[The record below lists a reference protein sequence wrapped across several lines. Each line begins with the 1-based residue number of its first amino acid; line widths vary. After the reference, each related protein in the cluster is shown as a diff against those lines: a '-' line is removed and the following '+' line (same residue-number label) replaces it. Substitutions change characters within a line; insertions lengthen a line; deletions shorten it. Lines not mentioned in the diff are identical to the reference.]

1 MSKVRLGA
9 VALAA
14 AFSVAVSPM
23 AVAQDATPAEKQD
36 VSISSQKSGSES
48 PSPVDI
54 LSSVLNNK
62 DVKDALNDQNAEK
75 FAENFGS
82 VGTTA
87 LSAARNPG
95 AAIAVTLVTA
105 LVGIG
110 STVGIIGG
118 AIAGLVNLI
127 KNTFRLP

>member
-9 VALAA
+9 IALAA

-23 AVAQDATPAEKQD
+23 AVAQDAAPADQTPQTAPAQSGAESK
-36 VSISSQKSGSES
+36 
-48 PSPVDI
+48 SPVDV
-54 LSSVLNNK
+54 LSSVLSNK
-62 DVKDALNDQNAEK
+62 DVQNLINDQRADA
-75 FAENFGS
+75 FAKEWGS
-82 VGTTA
+82 AGKTA

-95 AAIAVTLVTA
+95 AAIAVTVLTA

-127 KNTFRLP
+127 KKTFRLP